1 MKWFRKIVSRT
12 DGQEIAEAAL
22 VLPIVFLVLVAI
34 FWFGRAFN
42 ISGSLERAAKEGALR
57 AAQATCGSC
66 ANPNAPATSADVAD
80 AVQSVLSAS
89 SINVSALQPYA
100 PPFVCTPTTAPVCTT
115 TATSSG
121 GQTFNLQICTGAPL
135 SCGAGAGAGCGTAS
149 PPACGTGPVYG
160 TRIALAYRFDLL
172 RLTYSSGNL
181 SGAPSVTLPAVAQT
195 VPEN

>member
-1 MKWFRKIVSRT
+1 MKWFRNIAIGT

-57 AAQATCGSC
+57 AAQATCGTC
-66 ANPNAPATSADVAD
+66 GNASATSTNVAD
-80 AVQSVLSAS
+80 AVQSALSAS

-100 PPFVCTPTTAPVCTT
+100 PPFVCTPATAPVCTT
-115 TATSSG
+115 TATSSS

-135 SCGAGAGAGCGTAS
+135 SCGAGAAAGCGTAS
-149 PPACGTGPVYG
+149 PPACGTAPVYG
-160 TRIALAYRFDLL
+160 TRIAVAYRFDLL
-172 RLTYSSGNL
+172 RLAYSSGNL